1 MCVYMYGCTHAAG
14 HKWRSEDNFGI
25 RLFSFTMSVP
35 RMEIGLPS
43 LVART
48 LSHLGS

>member
-35 RMEIGLPS
+35 TMEIGLPS

-48 LSHLGS
+48 LRHLGS